1 MHFETYWLIA
11 YLTNLLLYICKI
23 VLFTCG
29 DLQVRDC
36 QILFEVFPIFWN
48 TIISLYFYN
57 WKFMKVKRQ
66 LLGNEQLSD

>member
-1 MHFETYWLIA
+1 MHFKTYWLIA

-29 DLQVRDC
+29 DLQARDY
-36 QILFEVFPIFWN
+36 QILFEVFPIFWK

-57 WKFMKVKRQ
+57 WKFIKVKRQ